1 MAMSVVPSTVLVVD
15 DDALVRAAARAM
27 LQQQGYEVREACDGE
42 AGLAALAAEPSAL
55 VLLDILMPRKEG
67 LETLI
72 ELRRVHP
79 ATIVIAMSGS
89 LVRKR
94 NDFLGIAV
102 KFGADAILRKPFTAD
117 GLQAAIANGV
127 AHRKHMQRLAAHG

>member
-1 MAMSVVPSTVLVVD
+1 MPVAPSTVLVVD

-27 LQQQGYEVREACDGE
+27 LQQQGYAVRDACDGE
-42 AGLAALAAEPSAL
+42 AAIAAMAAEPSSI

-72 ELRRVHP
+72 ELRRTHP
-79 ATIVIAMSGS
+79 ATAVIAMSGS

-102 KFGADAILRKPFTAD
+102 KFGADSILRKPFTVE
-117 GLQAAIANGV
+117 GLGAAIANGV
-127 AHRKHMQRLAAHG
+127 AHRNHAQRLAAHG